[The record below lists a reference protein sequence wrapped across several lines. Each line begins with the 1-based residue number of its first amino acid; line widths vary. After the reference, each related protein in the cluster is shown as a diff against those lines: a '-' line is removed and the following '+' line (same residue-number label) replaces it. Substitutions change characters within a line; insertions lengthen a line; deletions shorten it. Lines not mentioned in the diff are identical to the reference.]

1 MDAEAPGFGIPVAL
15 IGGLALASLATLLMI
30 GSFAARSFK
39 RPVVSGREEMTGAL
53 GTVSGPAEGG
63 DWWVTVHGENWRARS
78 AVPLAPGSKVRIER
92 LDGLTLDV
100 TPASNSSTTWEFIMI
115 DLQLGF
121 LPSASGSRLRRLQF
135 DQDPARI

>member
-1 MDAEAPGFGIPVAL
+1 LMLAEAFIPSFGALGIGGIIAFVVGGLFLMDAEAPGFGIPVAL

-78 AVPLAPGSKVRIER
+78 AVPLAPGSKVRINR

-100 TPASNSSTTWEFIMI
+100 TPASNSST
-115 DLQLGF
+115 
-121 LPSASGSRLRRLQF
+121 PGSSS
-135 DQDPARI
+135 